1 MYVRERRST
10 QRQQRVSVSLFLDE
24 DDAYQYRHVILDKEM
39 VSAIPKNRLM
49 EDCEWRALGIKQGP
63 HWEHYLIHKPGKLHL
78 LSLSCPSSDRVDLLE
93 PFVLLFRR
101 LLKYRVEPD
110 PAMQQ
115 QNTHFPT
122 TRLPAS
128 ASLNLSANY
137 PLGDSTNTKKNLLL
151 RSTGS
156 NPFKVMHDHIDEE
169 DIDDSGEANE
179 LEESGFASHCEE

>member
-1 MYVRERRST
+1 
-10 QRQQRVSVSLFLDE
+10 
-24 DDAYQYRHVILDKEM
+24 M
-39 VSAIPKNRLM
+39 VSAMPKNRLM

-78 LSLSCPSSDRVDLLE
+78 LLCHSFDRVNRLE

-128 ASLNLSANY
+128 ASLNLSASY
-137 PLGDSTNTKKNLLL
+137 PLGDSTNTKKNILLRGTSIHGAAL
-151 RSTGS
+151 RSTS

-169 DIDDSGEANE
+169 DIDDDDEHVGEANE
-179 LEESGFASHCEE
+179 LEESGFVSHCEE